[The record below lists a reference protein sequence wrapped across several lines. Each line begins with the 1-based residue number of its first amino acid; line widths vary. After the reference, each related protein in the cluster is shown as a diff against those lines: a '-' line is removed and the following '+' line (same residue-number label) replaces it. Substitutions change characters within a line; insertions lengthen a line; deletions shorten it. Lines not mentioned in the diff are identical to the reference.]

1 MTRFP
6 YSIPFSLPELP
17 RRRQRLSVPPEPFA
31 CDGSPKFFL
40 ALSVKLSAD
49 DGMIIACFC
58 RLVKQQSRSFGE
70 RRHFQEDIDC
80 IIPENFPYVLEM
92 SHSFCYNHV
101 MTEQGRAYLIRRGA
115 RGCPKAYAVRLR
127 MRRCIRQIKTFVF
140 VGSIPT
146 REPVSLPGV
155 VNRKCLLSI
164 TAPIMS
170 ARTKKPIGM
179 EISRHGVRA
188 APALAGSRSGAAC
201 PAPAGIPYAGKACQ
215 TLRSVRCAACST
227 AGPPHFIGR
236 SFRQFPGFPR
246 KGGSYAYDHS

>member
-1 MTRFP
+1 MRMTRFP

-17 RRRQRLSVPPEPFA
+17 RRRQRLSVPPEPLA

-70 RRHFQEDIDC
+70 RRHFQENIDC

-127 MRRCIRQIKTFVF
+127 MRRTSARKKAFVTWVRIPHERDLVDRSGERRMPACIHALGKSAQKR
-140 VGSIPT
+140 GSI
-146 REPVSLPGV
+146 SQ
-155 VNRKCLLSI
+155 N
-164 TAPIMS
+164 
-170 ARTKKPIGM
+170 
-179 EISRHGVRA
+179 GVRA
-188 APALAGSRSGAAC
+188 APAFGQAAEVGLCALRLQGYRASARRARPSGSA
-201 PAPAGIPYAGKACQ
+201 
-215 TLRSVRCAACST
+215 RCAAHST
-227 AGPPHFIGR
+227 ADPPHSIGR
-236 SFRQFPGFPR
+236 
-246 KGGSYAYDHS
+246 YANSARSRVRRRYESHHQ